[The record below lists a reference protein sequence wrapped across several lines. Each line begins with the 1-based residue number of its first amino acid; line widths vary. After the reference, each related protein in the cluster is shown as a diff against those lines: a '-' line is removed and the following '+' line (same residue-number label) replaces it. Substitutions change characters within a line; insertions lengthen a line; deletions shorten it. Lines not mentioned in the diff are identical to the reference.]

1 MTEEEDLINEY
12 YLDVFKFERLDSLTV
27 TYKKEYKSKTVFV
40 KATIDH
46 RSVLL
51 SKLKLVDLNC
61 DADITSISV
70 ECKHKN
76 ETMRQGDG
84 FTYSV
89 CSVCGEDL

>member
-1 MTEEEDLINEY
+1 MTEEDLINEY
-12 YLDVFKFERLDSLTV
+12 YLDVFKFERLDTLTV
-27 TYKKEYKSKTVFV
+27 TYRKEYKSKTVFV
-40 KATIDH
+40 KATVDH

-51 SKLKLVDLNC
+51 DKCRLIGLNC
-61 DADITSISV
+61 ETDIKSIHV

-76 ETMRQGDG
+76 ETIRQGDG